1 MDRESFGDDGGSRL
15 VRLVTGPRGGVSI
28 DRRLLPSRDGR
39 VWLEQRFRGD
49 GARTIVTHRASVLAE
64 VAVCEGALSFPL
76 ASGEIEA
83 PRRLL
88 LAVPPR
94 SALPLR
100 FEGAWVE
107 SRGVAELGAARFDA
121 PLLVAG
127 CSLDEEAPWLAPDA
141 ILLDADRA
149 VPVRVRRARQ
159 ALHDLLMHP
168 APVGGA
174 ARRVGLAGATLVRGF
189 ARAYGVSPVQYC
201 QRARVF
207 EAVLRLLS
215 GTRVVEAGLD
225 AGFSDV
231 GRFYAAF
238 RRIVGATPGGYA
250 RVKNRQD
257 RGG

>member
-1 MDRESFGDDGGSRL
+1 MRL
-15 VRLVTGPRGGVSI
+15 LTGPRGGVSI
-28 DRRLLPSRDGR
+28 ERLLLPSRDGR
-39 VWLEQRFRGD
+39 VWLDQRFRGE
-49 GARTIVTHRASVLAE
+49 GTLTIVTHRAFVLTE
-64 VAVCEGALSFPL
+64 ISVCEGALWFPL

-83 PRRLL
+83 PARFV

-100 FEGAWVE
+100 FECARLE
-107 SRGVAELGAARFDA
+107 SRGVADLGAARFDA
-121 PLLVAG
+121 PLLVPG
-127 CSLDEEAPWLAPDA
+127 GSLADVPDPWLAPDA
-141 ILLDADRA
+141 IRLDPDRA

-168 APVGGA
+168 APVGSA
-174 ARRVGLAGATLVRGF
+174 ARRVGLAAETLVRGF
-189 ARAYGVSPVQYC
+189 ARAYGVSPKQYC

-215 GTRVVEAGLD
+215 GAQVVEAGLD

-238 RRIVGATPGGYA
+238 RRVVGATPGRYA
-250 RVKNRQD
+250 QVKNRQD
-257 RGG
+257 RSG

>member
-1 MDRESFGDDGGSRL
+1 
-15 VRLVTGPRGGVSI
+15 VRLLTGPRDGLSI
-28 DRRLLPSRDGR
+28 ERRLLPSRDGR

-49 GARTIVTHRASVLAE
+49 GTRTIVTHRAMVLTE
-64 VAVCEGALSFPL
+64 IAVCEGTLSFPL

-83 PRRLL
+83 PPRFL

-100 FEGAWVE
+100 FERARLE
-107 SRGVAELGAARFDA
+107 SRGMADFGAARFDA

-127 CSLDEEAPWLAPDA
+127 GTLADVPDPWLAPDA
-141 ILLDADRA
+141 IRLDADRA
-149 VPVRVRRARQ
+149 VSVGVRQARQ
-159 ALHDLLMHP
+159 ALHELLMHR
-168 APVGGA
+168 APVGSA
-174 ARRVGLAGATLVRGF
+174 ARRVGLAAETLARGF
-189 ARAYGVSPVQYC
+189 VRAYGVSPMQYC

-215 GTRVVEAGLD
+215 GAQVVEAGLD

-238 RRIVGATPGGYA
+238 RRLVGATPGRYA

-257 RGG
+257 RRD